1 MEATDKLTQE
11 VLLTVAEMGA
21 AAALRTAGVSTGE
34 ICKSEGERRFG
45 PWFTTQVKSGAL
57 RPVRCGKGTN
67 GKRWFAVEDILAL
80 KAAQQI
86 RASVQLAT
94 ITH

>member
-45 PWFTTQVKSGAL
+45 RWFIDQVKAGNL
-57 RPVRCGKGTN
+57 RPVRCGHGSN
-67 GKRWFAVEDILAL
+67 GKRWFSVEAILAL
-80 KAAQQI
+80 KASQQL

-94 ITH
+94 IHN